1 MNYFISGGAGFIGS
15 ALVKRLLSDGNCGK
29 ITIYDNLKSGT
40 YSHIKDSMRDERVQ
54 FILGDIQNY
63 PLLLNSMTGCN
74 TVFHLAA
81 NPDISKAESDPM
93 LDFREGTML
102 TQNLLEAARCSNVRS
117 FIFTSGSGVY
127 GEIPNQVFSET
138 YGPCFPV
145 SPYGAAKLGSE
156 ALVSAYCH
164 MFGMRGRAFRFAN
177 VVGPNQTHGVGYD
190 FLNRLLGDKF
200 RLRILGDGSQS
211 KSYIHVSDVLD
222 AVGLVYAKIDSGP
235 PYDVF
240 NVATNDYITVTEIAK
255 LACTVVGINWRD
267 VDFQYTGGDRGWNG
281 DVPKILFNTN
291 KIRNLGWSN
300 KLSAAD
306 AMRRS
311 LTEMLDGCD

>member
-1 MNYFISGGAGFIGS
+1 MTYFISGGAGFIGS
-15 ALVKRLLSDGNCGK
+15 SLVRRLLSDENCDR
-29 ITIYDNLKSGT
+29 IVVYDNLKSGT
-40 YSHIKDSMRDERVQ
+40 YSHIRDSTLDKRVQ
-54 FILGDIQNY
+54 FIFGDIQNY
-63 PLLLNSMTGCN
+63 SLLLKSMAGCT

-93 LDFREGTML
+93 LDFREGTVL
-102 TQNLLEAARCSNVRS
+102 TQNVLEAARCSSVRN

-127 GEIPNQVFSET
+127 GDFANQVFSET
-138 YGPCFPV
+138 FGPCFPV

-177 VVGPNQTHGVGYD
+177 VVGPRQTHGVGYD
-190 FLNRLLGDKF
+190 FLNKLLGDRS

-211 KSYIHVSDVLD
+211 KSYIHVSDVLE
-222 AVGLVYAKIDSGP
+222 AVGLVYSNIGSGP
-235 PYDVF
+235 AYDVF
-240 NVATNDYITVTEIAK
+240 NVATNDYITVSDVAR
-255 LACTVVGINWRD
+255 LACTVVGVDWRD

-281 DVPKILFNTN
+281 DVPKILFNTD

-300 KLSAAD
+300 KLSASD
-306 AMRRS
+306 AMLQS
-311 LTEMLDGCD
+311 LTEMLGERD